1 MHVVLKNGIDFY
13 QSKQFFFKCKK
24 IIHLFEQL
32 LAFKYIMD
40 PLNINCKA
48 KSAHRQIVALLGKET
63 SLP

>member
-1 MHVVLKNGIDFY
+1 MALIFIN
-13 QSKQFFFKCKK
+13 QSNFFFKCKK